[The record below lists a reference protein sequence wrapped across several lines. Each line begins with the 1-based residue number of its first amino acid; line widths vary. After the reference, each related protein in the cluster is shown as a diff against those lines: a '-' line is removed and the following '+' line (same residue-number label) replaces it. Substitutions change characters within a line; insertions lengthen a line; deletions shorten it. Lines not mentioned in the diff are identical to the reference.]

1 MKKTA
6 SEVINSLE
14 KRVAKLEK
22 RSSEMLLLANI
33 KQRMEDQRL
42 SYQDMMDDSAFI
54 NLDEIGFQHSSTQ
67 SVIRDW
73 IRKGYAENIEGE
85 QEYGYATI
93 DVDMKILTRKGVKY
107 VIETLRNHKKARSSN
122 RGC

>member
-6 SEVINSLE
+6 LEIIQSLE

-22 RSSEMLLLANI
+22 RSSEMLLLVNI
-33 KQRMEDQRL
+33 KQRMDDQRL

-54 NLDEIGFQHSSTQ
+54 NLDDIGFQHSSTQ
-67 SVIRDW
+67 SVIQDW

-93 DVDMKILTRKGVKY
+93 DVDMNILTRKGVKY
-107 VIETLRNHKKARSSN
+107 VMDALRNHKKS
-122 RGC
+122 